1 MKRIAYITVKA
12 PFGTQETFILTEIL
26 ALKNAG
32 ADILILPRDKS
43 GELFHKEA
51 APLIKDT
58 LSTPWLDVNVAKDFI
73 KFICRKPLFFIR
85 ILYAIAFKARN
96 IRIAFKNLIVFP
108 KAVSLSE
115 DIKKASISHIHAH
128 WASTPSTM
136 AYIISRITGIT
147 WSFTAHR
154 GDIAENN
161 IINKKCASASF
172 VRAIDE
178 EGRKDLTEIVGDSV
192 LQRKILTLHMGVE
205 VPENVKT
212 PIISQEVFTV
222 LCPANFV
229 PKKGHR
235 YLFESCKILSA
246 RGINFKCLISG
257 DGPLGDELKGM
268 VEGLPIGCNIEF
280 LGRLPHEQLL
290 GLYAEGRVDVVV
302 LPSIVTG
309 DDVREGIPV
318 ALMEAMSY
326 GIPVIS
332 TRTGGIPELLGDGS
346 GIMVEEK
353 NAESLTGAIE
363 KLINDPDYYAL
374 TGMRGRKKIERDF
387 NLSLISKR
395 LLGLFS
401 TGIQ

>member
-12 PFGTQETFILTEIL
+12 PFGRQETFILTEML
-26 ALKNAG
+26 ALKERG

-58 LSTPWLDVNVAKDFI
+58 LSTPWFDFDIAKDFI
-73 KFICRKPLFFIR
+73 SFICRKPGSFIK
-85 ILYAIAFKARN
+85 IMYDIAFKARN
-96 IRIAFKNLIVFP
+96 IRIALKNLIVFP

-136 AYIISRITGIT
+136 AYIISRVTGIP

-154 GDIAENN
+154 GDIAVNN
-161 IINKKCASASF
+161 IINKKCATASF

-178 EGRKDLTEIVGDSV
+178 KGRKDLTGIVKDST
-192 LQRKILTLHMGVE
+192 LDRKILTVHMGVE
-205 VPENVKT
+205 VAGDVTKPA
-212 PIISQEVFTV
+212 ISHETFTI

-235 YLFESCKILSA
+235 YLFESCKILSDK
-246 RGINFKCLISG
+246 GINFECLISG
-257 DGPLGDELKGM
+257 DGPLGDELKRM
-268 VEGLPIGCNIEF
+268 VEGLPIGCNIKF

-290 GLYAEGRVDVVV
+290 ELYAEGRVDVVV
-302 LPSIVTG
+302 LPSIVTEDG
-309 DDVREGIPV
+309 VREGIPV

-353 NAESLTGAIE
+353 DAESLAGAIE
-363 KLINDPDYYAL
+363 KLINDPEYYVL

-387 NLSLISKR
+387 DVSRISKR
-395 LLGLFS
+395 LLELFS

>member
-12 PFGTQETFILTEIL
+12 PFGTQETFILTELL
-26 ALKNAG
+26 ALKDRG
-32 ADILILPRDKS
+32 ADILILPRDRS
-43 GELFHKEA
+43 DELFHKEA
-51 APLIKDT
+51 EPLIKDT
-58 LSTPWLDVNVAKDFI
+58 LSTPWFDVYIARDFI
-73 KFICRKPLFFIR
+73 SFICRKPLSFIK
-85 ILYAIAFKARN
+85 IVYNIAFKARN
-96 IRIAFKNLIVFP
+96 IRIALKNLIVFP

-136 AYIISRITGIT
+136 AYIISGITGIP

-161 IINKKCASASF
+161 IIKKKCASASF

-178 EGRKDLTEIVGDSV
+178 KGRKDLMEIAGDSD
-192 LQRKILTLHMGVE
+192 LQGKILTLHMGVE
-205 VPENVKT
+205 VPGKIRK
-212 PIISQEVFTV
+212 PGISREVFTI

-235 YLFESCKILSA
+235 YLFESCKILSD
-246 RGINFKCLISG
+246 RGVKFECLISG
-257 DGPLGDELKGM
+257 DGPLGDELKSM
-268 VEGLPIGCNIEF
+268 VEEFPVGRNIRF
-280 LGRLPHEQLL
+280 SGRLPHEQLL
-290 GLYAEGRVDVVV
+290 GLYAEGRVDAVV

-332 TRTGGIPELLGDGS
+332 TRTGGIPELLGDGG
-346 GIMVEEK
+346 GIMVEQK
-353 NAESLTGAIE
+353 DAESLAGAIE

-374 TGMRGRKKIERDF
+374 TGMQGRKKIERDF
-387 NLSLISKR
+387 NVSLISKR
-395 LLGLFS
+395 LLELFS
-401 TGIQ
+401 SGIQ

>member
-1 MKRIAYITVKA
+1 
-12 PFGTQETFILTEIL
+12 
-26 ALKNAG
+26 AL
-32 ADILILPRDKS
+32 
-43 GELFHKEA
+43 
-51 APLIKDT
+51 
-58 LSTPWLDVNVAKDFI
+58 
-73 KFICRKPLFFIR
+73 
-85 ILYAIAFKARN
+85 
-96 IRIAFKNLIVFP
+96 KNLIVFP

-136 AYIISRITGIT
+136 AYIISRITGIP

-161 IINKKCASASF
+161 IINKKCVSASF

-178 EGRKDLTEIVGDSV
+178 EGRKDLTEIVGDST
-192 LQRKILTLHMGVE
+192 LHGKILTLHMGVE
-205 VPENVKT
+205 VAGNIKKPEV
-212 PIISQEVFTV
+212 SQKAFTI

-235 YLFESCKILSA
+235 YLFESCRILSDK
-246 RGINFKCLISG
+246 GISFECLISG
-257 DGPLGDELKGM
+257 DGPLEDELKEM
-268 VEGLPIGCNIEF
+268 VEGLPVGCNIRF

-302 LPSIVTG
+302 LPSIVIG

-353 NAESLTGAIE
+353 DAESLAVVIE

-374 TGMRGRKKIERDF
+374 TGMRGRKKVERDF
-387 NLSLISKR
+387 NISLISKR
-395 LLGLFS
+395 LLELFS